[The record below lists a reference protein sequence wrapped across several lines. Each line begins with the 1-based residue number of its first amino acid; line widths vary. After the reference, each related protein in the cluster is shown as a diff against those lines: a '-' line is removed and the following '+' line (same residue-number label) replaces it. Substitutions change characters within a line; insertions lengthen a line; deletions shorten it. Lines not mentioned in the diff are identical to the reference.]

1 MNTREIE
8 QLLEKYY
15 EGETSLAEEKLLR
28 EFFHG
33 RDVPGHLKEHRAL
46 FGFFEEE
53 QGVELKNE
61 HFNRSLS
68 AAMASAEDGS
78 VVVPMHPRRNKL
90 IYLTGIA
97 AGILLLAGLLF
108 TFRTEVFNG
117 SAASH
122 KNAEAELAM
131 ATTREA
137 LMIVSDNLNHG
148 LRQMDRLKA
157 LDKAMKELE
166 TFNKF
171 YQYQPFIVH
180 PDE

>member
-1 MNTREIE
+1 MNIREIE
-8 QLLEKYY
+8 QLLEKFY
-15 EGETSLAEEKLLR
+15 EGETTLEEEELLR
-28 EFFHG
+28 NFFLG
-33 RDVPGHLKEHRAL
+33 SEVPGHLKEHRAL
-46 FGFFEEE
+46 FGYYEEE
-53 QGVELKNE
+53 RGVELENAN
-61 HFNRSLS
+61 FNRSLT
-68 AAMASAEDGS
+68 AAPASAEDGP
-78 VVVPMHPRRNKL
+78 VVVTMHPRRRK
-90 IYLTGIA
+90 IMYLTGIA

-117 SAASH
+117 SAASS
-122 KNAEAELAM
+122 KKAEAELAM

-148 LRQMDRLKA
+148 LRQMDRLQA

-171 YQYQPFIVH
+171 YQYQPFIIN